1 MVADRLVSAPHALLE
16 LVREHVAL
24 LEESHGAAQSCPAGL
39 VRLLQ
44 SQACHCAFA
53 TSTVG

>member
-1 MVADRLVSAPHALLE
+1 VVADRLVSAPHALLE